1 MNFFDTAGI
10 HKTDNIVEGIGI
22 EKAIQKANDS
32 NMRIFLL
39 ENNDI
44 ADQFFIKV
52 QPNDLIMSAK
62 VDIYKSGELLGVSAK
77 TGEGIDKMLDLI
89 SKQIKYETVSSSV
102 LINIRHKSLIK
113 NAVTSLYSSKDEL
126 EEANFQVEIVAE
138 YLRSAIV
145 QLDLLVGK
153 INVEDI
159 LGSIFSKFCIGK

>member
-1 MNFFDTAGI
+1 
-10 HKTDNIVEGIGI
+10 
-22 EKAIQKANDS
+22 
-32 NMRIFLL
+32 
-39 ENNDI
+39 
-44 ADQFFIKV
+44 
-52 QPNDLIMSAK
+52 
-62 VDIYKSGELLGVSAK
+62 
-77 TGEGIDKMLDLI
+77 MLDLI

-126 EEANFQVEIVAE
+126 DEDNFQIEIVAE